1 MLKESGM
8 DFRHKEVVNIN
19 NGKRLGFVQD
29 VCANLETGRITSIIV
44 PGGKKLMS
52 MFAKE
57 DDIEIPWEKVIK
69 IGVDVLIVDASGI
82 QLTTDENKI

>member
-57 DDIEIPWEKVIK
+57 EDIVIEWEKIKCIGDDIIL
-69 IGVDVLIVDASGI
+69 VDI
-82 QLTTDENKI
+82 

>member
-8 DFRHKEVVNIN
+8 DFRDKEVVNIN

-57 DDIEIPWEKVIK
+57 DDIVIEWEKIK
-69 IGVDVLIVDASGI
+69 CIGDDIILVDI
-82 QLTTDENKI
+82 

>member
-1 MLKESGM
+1 MLKESGI

-57 DDIEIPWEKVIK
+57 DDIVIEWEKIK
-69 IGVDVLIVDASGI
+69 CIGDDIILVDI
-82 QLTTDENKI
+82 

>member
-29 VCANLETGRITSIIV
+29 VCANLESGRITSIIV

-57 DDIEIPWEKVIK
+57 DDIVIEWEKIK
-69 IGVDVLIVDASGI
+69 CIGDDIILVDI
-82 QLTTDENKI
+82 

>member
-57 DDIEIPWEKVIK
+57 DDIVVMSP
-69 IGVDVLIVDASGI
+69 ASASFDMYKNFEERGNHFKR
-82 QLTTDENKI
+82 LVGKL

>member
-8 DFRHKEVVNIN
+8 DFRHKEVVNIS

-57 DDIEIPWEKVIK
+57 DDIVIEWEKIK
-69 IGVDVLIVDASGI
+69 CIGDDIILVDI
-82 QLTTDENKI
+82 

>member
-8 DFRHKEVVNIN
+8 DVRHKEVVNIN

-57 DDIEIPWEKVIK
+57 DDIVIEWEKIK
-69 IGVDVLIVDASGI
+69 CIGDDIILVDI
-82 QLTTDENKI
+82 

>member
-29 VCANLETGRITSIIV
+29 ICANLETGRITSIIV

-57 DDIEIPWEKVIK
+57 DDIVIEWEKIK
-69 IGVDVLIVDASGI
+69 CIGDDIILVDI
-82 QLTTDENKI
+82 

>member
-29 VCANLETGRITSIIV
+29 VCAILETGRITSIIV

-57 DDIEIPWEKVIK
+57 DDIVIEWEKIK
-69 IGVDVLIVDASGI
+69 CIGDDIILVDI
-82 QLTTDENKI
+82 